1 MACTPTQADLSQ
13 IMLPDDANPGGTVHG
28 GVLLHLVDQVGFLAA
43 TRYANQGADEAR
55 VATLARIEQ
64 CEFHSPMH
72 IGELAQAHAEVT
84 HVSAHSMEVVVTV
97 TAVNPLTGKERRTNT
112 ARAWY
117 VARPFSGIKGPKTA
131 AVALPPMQYESGE
144 AAKAGQQRYEL
155 QKQQRQSNSDVTAVE
170 LACLHVRKSMAPG
183 SERVPHTVAAA
194 ASTLSHVT
202 LPSECAACT
211 HFVRAG
217 VIMKLMV
224 CCARVSSLQFI
235 RFHSDLIAVIALCL
249 TVCLTQPLLSSLPDS
264 QDNAAAIAA
273 ARHCLSHIVTVSVES
288 MDFHH
293 PVKSGSVVT
302 LYSWPTFS
310 SARSIEIEVA
320 VFAESLLAP
329 PVLCSSS
336 RFTFVAIDEQR
347 KSMQV
352 PALMPVSPEETSR
365 FELGRARYEARK
377 QARVQPPAKDG
388 AATVQSMSA

>member
-217 VIMKLMV
+217 VIMKLM
-224 CCARVSSLQFI
+224 
-235 RFHSDLIAVIALCL
+235 
-249 TVCLTQPLLSSLPDS
+249 
-264 QDNAAAIAA
+264 DNAAAIAA